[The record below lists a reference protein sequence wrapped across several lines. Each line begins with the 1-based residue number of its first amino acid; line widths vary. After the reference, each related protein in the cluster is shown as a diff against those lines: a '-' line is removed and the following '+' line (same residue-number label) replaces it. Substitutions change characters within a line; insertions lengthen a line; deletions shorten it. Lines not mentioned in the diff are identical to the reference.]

1 MSEKVRAYFEKL
13 KKVSSRELDLSAK
26 KLVLSEKQKTS
37 YLIAHITEIKDRKYY
52 LKLGYK
58 NMFEYCVRQLNLSE
72 GSVWRRLQVVG
83 VCRRFPQI
91 LEALS
96 TGLLH
101 LTGASLI
108 APLLTEKNV
117 NALIAEA
124 QGKTKREIEAF
135 LVKLNPKEVFKS
147 SCRKLPCNNQKS
159 KNTKICNTE
168 EAKLSDQRT
177 AGASA
182 QESRETESEKT
193 CKEAA
198 EVFNPEEKHDL
209 SPHSTRTLFKPATED
224 RYNFRFSAGKE
235 FKEKFERLAEVLGI
249 ESPGKNMEEIMSRAF
264 ELALEKKDPEK
275 RLERRRKREE
285 KRREKKNDEQVKS
298 SPGKEIEAELRTPET
313 SKDPGKIYLKKVPA
327 QTRYVSPEVRDRV
340 FEKAGFQCEY
350 SSPDGLR
357 CSSRTGLQIEHTLP
371 FAVYHS
377 HDEKNL
383 KVFCPAHNLFSAE
396 QYYGR
401 DFINQKIETQRQKK
415 LE

>member
-72 GSVWRRLQVVG
+72 GSVWRKLQVVG

-135 LVKLNPKEVFKS
+135 LVKGS
-147 SCRKLPCNNQKS
+147 RKN
-159 KNTKICNTE
+159 
-168 EAKLSDQRT
+168 
-177 AGASA
+177 
-182 QESRETESEKT
+182 
-193 CKEAA
+193 
-198 EVFNPEEKHDL
+198 
-209 SPHSTRTLFKPATED
+209 
-224 RYNFRFSAGKE
+224 NFRILP
-235 FKEKFERLAEVLGI
+235 LACARFG
-249 ESPGKNMEEIMSRAF
+249 RA
-264 ELALEKKDPEK
+264 D
-275 RLERRRKREE
+275 
-285 KRREKKNDEQVKS
+285 
-298 SPGKEIEAELRTPET
+298 
-313 SKDPGKIYLKKVPA
+313 
-327 QTRYVSPEVRDRV
+327 
-340 FEKAGFQCEY
+340 
-350 SSPDGLR
+350 
-357 CSSRTGLQIEHTLP
+357 
-371 FAVYHS
+371 
-377 HDEKNL
+377 
-383 KVFCPAHNLFSAE
+383 
-396 QYYGR
+396 
-401 DFINQKIETQRQKK
+401 
-415 LE
+415 